1 MATFGVAPVF
11 YVEDL
16 AASLRHY
23 TEVLGFTEKFQ
34 YGGFYA
40 GLERGDALLHLSAT
54 KTPRR
59 ALGGACAYFFCD
71 DVDAYHAEVKS
82 KGAKIETELE
92 TYEYGMRDFNIED
105 PDGNLLTFGQEK

>member
-1 MATFGVAPVF
+1 MAVFGVAPVF

-40 GLERGDALLHLSAT
+40 ALERGDAALHLSAT

-59 ALGGACAYFFCD
+59 AIGGACAYFFCD
-71 DVDAYHAEVKS
+71 DVDAYYADVKA
-82 KGAKIETELE
+82 KGAKIETALE
-92 TYEYGMRDFNIED
+92 TYEYGMKDFNLED
-105 PDGNLLTFGQEK
+105 LDGNILTFGQES